1 MASYVPC
8 NNQSLVQAMTLPL
21 EALESEVLQLPPAD
35 RVRLLDRVVAS
46 LDADSARDAAWD
58 AVAGRRDAEIEAG
71 LATEVPVD
79 EVLARL
85 RAELQ

>member
-1 MASYVPC
+1 M
-8 NNQSLVQAMTLPL
+8 SLTL
-21 EALESEVLQLPPAD
+21 EALEREVLQLSPAD
-35 RVRLLDRVVAS
+35 RARLLDRVVAS

-58 AVAGRRDAEIEAG
+58 AVAAGRDAEIGAG
-71 LATEVPVD
+71 RATEVPVD